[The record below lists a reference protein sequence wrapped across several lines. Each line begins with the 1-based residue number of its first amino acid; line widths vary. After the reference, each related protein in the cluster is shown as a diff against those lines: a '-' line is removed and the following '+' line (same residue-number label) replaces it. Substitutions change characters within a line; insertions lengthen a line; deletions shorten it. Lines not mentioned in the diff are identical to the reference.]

1 MITFIE
7 FLTEKIAFAKARDQD
22 YTVHPDTILFFSE
35 EDIKT
40 YVENGK
46 THGVQS
52 HAIKHLSEFNPSM
65 VKTEIGNARGIL
77 LNFLKT
83 NKLDFCGLYTKNKGF
98 KKLDPLL
105 AITQANDGAIM
116 NTMDMIND
124 KYQNKKKLLPIEN
137 SLYKII
143 RKLEKE
149 YIKEIEFRINNS
161 TDLDK
166 YDSVENVLSAI
177 ESSRIIKFNG
187 FSKVAQ
193 TYYLDFKTNSIVI
206 STPDFVRT
214 MYVYDM
220 PGQGYKQ
227 VINNFMRK
235 MKNVQYDSSY
245 VAQAFRSIK

>member
-1 MITFIE
+1 MKTFIQ
-7 FLTEKIAFAKARDQD
+7 FLTEKIAFKKARDQD

-35 EDIKT
+35 EDVRT

-52 HAIKHLSEFNPSM
+52 HAIKHLAEFNPEM
-65 VKTEIGNARGIL
+65 VKTEVGVARGIIQEFIK
-77 LNFLKT
+77 N
-83 NKLDFCGLYTKNKGF
+83 NKIDFCALYIKGKGF
-98 KKLDPLL
+98 KKLNPLQ

-124 KYQNKKKLLPIEN
+124 KYQNKKKLAPIEN
-137 SLYKII
+137 ALYKII
-143 RKLEKE
+143 RKLERE
-149 YIKEIEFRINNS
+149 YIREIEFRINKS
-161 TDLDK
+161 VDLDK
-166 YDSVENVLSAI
+166 FESVEDVLGAI
-177 ESSRIIKFNG
+177 ENARIIKFNG
-187 FSKVAQ
+187 FAKVAQ
-193 TYYLDFKTNSIVI
+193 TYYLDFRTNSVVI

-214 MYVYDM
+214 MYVYND

-235 MKNVQYDSSY
+235 MRNVQYDSKY

>member
-1 MITFIE
+1 MKTFIQ
-7 FLTEKIAFAKARDQD
+7 FLTEKIAFKKGRDQD

-35 EDIKT
+35 DDVRT

-52 HAIKHLSEFNPSM
+52 HAIKHLAEFNPEM
-65 VKTEIGNARGIL
+65 VKTEVGAARGIIQDFIK
-77 LNFLKT
+77 N
-83 NKLDFCGLYTKNKGF
+83 NKIDFCALYIKGKGF
-98 KKLDPLL
+98 KKLNPLQ

-124 KYQNKKKLLPIEN
+124 KYQNKKKLSPIEN
-137 SLYKII
+137 ALYKII
-143 RKLEKE
+143 RKLERE
-149 YIKEIEFRINNS
+149 YIREIEFRINKS
-161 TDLDK
+161 VDLDK
-166 YDSVENVLSAI
+166 FESVEDVLEAI
-177 ESSRIIKFNG
+177 EGARIIKFDG
-187 FSKVAQ
+187 FAKVAQ
-193 TYYLDFKTNSIVI
+193 TYYLDFRTNSVVI

-214 MYVYDM
+214 MYVYND

-235 MKNVQYDSSY
+235 MRNVQYDSKY

>member
-1 MITFIE
+1 MKTFIQ
-7 FLTEKIAFAKARDQD
+7 FLTEKIAFKKGRDQD

-35 EDIKT
+35 DDVRT

-52 HAIKHLSEFNPSM
+52 HAIKHLAEFNPEM
-65 VKTEIGNARGIL
+65 VKTEVGAARGIIQD
-77 LNFLKT
+77 FIKS
-83 NKLDFCGLYTKNKGF
+83 NKVDFCALYIKGKGF
-98 KKLDPLL
+98 KKLNPLQ

-124 KYQNKKKLLPIEN
+124 KYQNKKKLSPIEN
-137 SLYKII
+137 ALYKII
-143 RKLEKE
+143 RKLERE
-149 YIKEIEFRINNS
+149 YIREIEFRINKS
-161 TDLDK
+161 VDLDK
-166 YDSVENVLSAI
+166 FESVEDVLEAI
-177 ESSRIIKFNG
+177 EGARIIKFDG
-187 FSKVAQ
+187 FAKVAQ
-193 TYYLDFKTNSIVI
+193 TYYLDFRTNSVVI

-214 MYVYDM
+214 MYVYND

-235 MKNVQYDSSY
+235 MRNVQYDSKY

>member
-1 MITFIE
+1 MKTFIQ
-7 FLTEKIAFAKARDQD
+7 FLTEKIAFKKGRDQD

-35 EDIKT
+35 DDVRT

-52 HAIKHLSEFNPSM
+52 HAIKHLAEFNPEM
-65 VKTEIGNARGIL
+65 VKTEVGAARGIIQDFIK
-77 LNFLKT
+77 N
-83 NKLDFCGLYTKNKGF
+83 NKVDFCALYIKGKGF
-98 KKLDPLL
+98 KKLNPLQ

-124 KYQNKKKLLPIEN
+124 KYQNKKKLAPIEN
-137 SLYKII
+137 ALYKII
-143 RKLEKE
+143 RKLERE
-149 YIKEIEFRINNS
+149 YIREIEFRINNS
-161 TDLDK
+161 VDLDK
-166 YDSVENVLSAI
+166 FQSVEDVLEAI
-177 ESSRIIKFNG
+177 EGARIIKFDG
-187 FSKVAQ
+187 FAKVAQ
-193 TYYLDFKTNSIVI
+193 TYYLDFRTNSVVI

-214 MYVYDM
+214 MYVYND

-235 MKNVQYDSSY
+235 MRNVQYDSKY

>member
-1 MITFIE
+1 MKTFIQ
-7 FLTEKIAFAKARDQD
+7 FLTEKIAFKKARGQD

-35 EDIKT
+35 EDVRT

-52 HAIKHLSEFNPSM
+52 LAIKYLAEFNPEM
-65 VKTEIGNARGIL
+65 VKTEVGAARGIIQEFIK
-77 LNFLKT
+77 N
-83 NKLDFCGLYTKNKGF
+83 NKIDFCALYIKGKGF
-98 KKLDPLL
+98 KKLNPLQ

-124 KYQNKKKLLPIEN
+124 KYQNKKKLAPIEN
-137 SLYKII
+137 ALYKII
-143 RKLEKE
+143 RKLERE
-149 YIKEIEFRINNS
+149 YIREIEFRINKS
-161 TDLDK
+161 VDLDK
-166 YDSVENVLSAI
+166 FESVEDVLEAI
-177 ESSRIIKFNG
+177 ENARIIKFDG
-187 FSKVAQ
+187 FAKVAQ
-193 TYYLDFKTNSIVI
+193 TYYLDFRTNSVVI

-214 MYVYDM
+214 MYVYND

-235 MKNVQYDSSY
+235 MRNVQYDSKY

>member
-1 MITFIE
+1 MKTFIQ
-7 FLTEKIAFAKARDQD
+7 FLTEKIAFKKGRDQD

-35 EDIKT
+35 DDVRT

-52 HAIKHLSEFNPSM
+52 HAIKHLAEFNPEM
-65 VKTEIGNARGIL
+65 VKTEVGAARGIIQDFIK
-77 LNFLKT
+77 N
-83 NKLDFCGLYTKNKGF
+83 NKVDFCALYIKGKGF
-98 KKLDPLL
+98 KKLNPLQ

-124 KYQNKKKLLPIEN
+124 KYQNKKKLSPIEN
-137 SLYKII
+137 ALYKII
-143 RKLEKE
+143 RKLERE
-149 YIKEIEFRINNS
+149 YIREIEFRINKS
-161 TDLDK
+161 VDLDK
-166 YDSVENVLSAI
+166 FESVEDVLEAI
-177 ESSRIIKFNG
+177 EGARIIKFDG
-187 FSKVAQ
+187 FAKVAQ
-193 TYYLDFKTNSIVI
+193 TYYLDFRTNSVVI

-214 MYVYDM
+214 MYVYND

-235 MKNVQYDSSY
+235 MRNVQYDSKY